1 MEDKRY
7 FLKLSY
13 KGTNYCG
20 WQIQPKD
27 KTVQGEIN
35 TTLKKLNSNV
45 AVHSMGCGRTDTG
58 VHATQFY
65 AHFDFKVIPDLEHFK
80 FKMNNMLS
88 HDIVIHDVFEV
99 GNEAHARYDAISR
112 TYQYF
117 ISTRKNAFNNDV
129 VLYNSQELD
138 LLKMNL
144 ACSILLEYD
153 DFECFSKVKTEV
165 NNFKCSIS
173 EANWELKG
181 DILIFTISANRFLRN
196 MVRSI
201 VGTMIEIGEGKIKV
215 DDLHKI
221 IKSKKRASAGKSVS
235 ANGLFL
241 TNIKYPMTKNNS
253 INNFTHNK

>member
-1 MEDKRY
+1 MEDQRY

-35 TTLKKLNSNV
+35 NTLKKLNSNV
-45 AVHSMGCGRTDTG
+45 TVHSMGCGRTDTG
-58 VHATQFY
+58 VHATNFY
-65 AHFDFKVIPDLEHFK
+65 AHFDFPTIKDLKQFK

-88 HDIVIHDVFEV
+88 HDIVIHDIFEV
-99 GNEAHARYDAISR
+99 KNDTHARYDAISR

-117 ISTRKNAFNNDV
+117 IATCKNAFNNDV
-129 VLYNSQELD
+129 VLYNSQDLD
-138 LLKMNL
+138 VNKMNL
-144 ACSILLEYD
+144 ACTILLEYD

-173 EANWELKG
+173 LASWEVKG
-181 DILIFTISANRFLRN
+181 DILVFTISANRFLRN

-201 VGTMIEIGEGKIKV
+201 VGTMIEIGEGKAEV
-215 DDLHKI
+215 NDLHEI
-221 IKSKKRASAGKSVS
+221 IKSKKRAFAGKSVS

-241 TNIKYPMTKNNS
+241 TEIKYPF
-253 INNFTHNK
+253 I

>member
-1 MEDKRY
+1 MKSQRY
-7 FLKLSY
+7 FIKLSY

-35 TTLKKLNSNV
+35 NTLKKLNSNV

-58 VHATQFY
+58 VHATNFY
-65 AHFDFKVIPDLEHFK
+65 AHFDFSKIQDLKRFTFK
-80 FKMNNMLS
+80 LNSMLP

-99 GNEAHARYDAISR
+99 ENETHARYDALSR

-117 ISTRKNAFNNDV
+117 ISTYKNAFNHDI

-138 LLKMNL
+138 VEKMNL
-144 ACSILLEYD
+144 ACAVLIGYD

-173 EANWELKG
+173 IAKWEVVNEN
-181 DILIFTISANRFLRN
+181 LIFTISANRFLRN

-201 VGTMIEIGEGKIKV
+201 VGTMMEIGQGKIEV
-215 DDLHKI
+215 NDLHGI
-221 IKSKKRASAGKSVS
+221 IKSKNREFAGKSVS

-241 TNIKYPMTKNNS
+241 TDIKYPF
-253 INNFTHNK
+253 I